1 MQNYS
6 KKELAEQG
14 KIQTYSVRR
23 KGAPGS
29 VMEPKS
35 SAQGD
40 DTLKKNMTLNGIK
53 RVVTSGQDSIQ
64 LSFQLMKQ
72 N

>member
-1 MQNYS
+1 M
-6 KKELAEQG
+6 KKYKLRERKNMYNL
-14 KIQTYSVRR
+14 RR

-64 LSFQLMKQ
+64 LSFQLRKR
-72 N
+72 NERKA